1 MDVNGTI
8 FHKQGHSPKPRERGA
23 PGSKSSRGR
32 IAFYHT
38 LPSCSQ
44 LHAQLCG
51 KNRDHLSTWGE
62 RVGAS
67 ELWEEF

>member
-8 FHKQGHSPKPRERGA
+8 FHKQGHSPKPTEIGA

-44 LHAQLCG
+44 FCMHSYVERIETICQL
-51 KNRDHLSTWGE
+51 GE
-62 RVGAS
+62 R
-67 ELWEEF
+67 E